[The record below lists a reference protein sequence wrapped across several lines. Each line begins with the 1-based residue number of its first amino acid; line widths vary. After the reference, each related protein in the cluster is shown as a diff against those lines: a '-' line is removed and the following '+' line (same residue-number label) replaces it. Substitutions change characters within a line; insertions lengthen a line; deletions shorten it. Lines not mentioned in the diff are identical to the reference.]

1 MEAARRPF
9 VPEFASIRCSAMIW
23 RRYRIVAIT
32 ALTVIVAGGLLLMH
46 GLDTHGSQMRPAGVG
61 EVSAVDGHGG
71 HGTDHLDGESS
82 HCDGCM
88 AGAVMAACVAV
99 ITGFVSLSLVR
110 GVLGARRSTPTLP
123 SALARLRRA
132 VDVCRPPDPAWIRLS
147 VMRC

>member
-23 RRYRIVAIT
+23 RRYRIVSIT
-32 ALTVIVAGGLLLMH
+32 ALTVLVAGGLLLMH
-46 GLDTHGSQMRPAGVG
+46 GLDTHGSQMQPVAVS

-71 HGTDHLDGESS
+71 HGVDHHDDDGS

-88 AGAVMAACVAV
+88 AGAAMAACVAV
-99 ITGFVSLSLVR
+99 IMVFESWSLIR
-110 GVLGARRSTPTLP
+110 RVLGASRSTPLLM
-123 SALARLRRA
+123 SGLDRVRRA
-132 VDVCRPPDPAWIRLS
+132 VDVFRPPGPVWIRLS